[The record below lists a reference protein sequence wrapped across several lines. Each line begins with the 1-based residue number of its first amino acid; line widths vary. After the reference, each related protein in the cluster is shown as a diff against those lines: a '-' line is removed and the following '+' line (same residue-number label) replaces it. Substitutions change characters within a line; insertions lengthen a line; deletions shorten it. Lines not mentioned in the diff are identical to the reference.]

1 MTFVPNDTKLLQE
14 ESLVNYMAAIGY
26 EPLYNNKFGLCGFR
40 QPDFDVIGKGRV
52 GVNRAIRMHNHDAE
66 DVFAVLQFTPYVEF
80 NQYVKDNDNCS
91 DLITL
96 FAGTCKIVEKVKGVY
111 SNKKGLI
118 INNHQVKFMTARDRR
133 FYRDIIG
140 E

>member
-1 MTFVPNDTKLLQE
+1 MTFVPNNTALLQE
-14 ESLVNYMAAIGY
+14 ESLVNYAAAIGY
-26 EPLYNNKFGLCGFR
+26 EPVYNERGLCGFF
-40 QPDFDVIGKGRV
+40 QPDFEVVGKARRS
-52 GVNRAIRMHNHDAE
+52 VNSMIKMHNHDAE

-80 NQYVKDNDNCS
+80 NDYVKDNGNLD